1 MPEFVLDGVA
11 VAATPGESVLAA
23 CQRVGVVLQT
33 VCKGRGICGA
43 CRVDVAPEF
52 LSLLEP
58 PAKNEARLLNYLA
71 PGETTYRLGCQIKLD
86 DKLAGLRLKAV
97 PLAVRTSTLKET
109 EA

>member
-1 MPEFVLDGVA
+1 MPDFTLDGVA

-52 LSLLEP
+52 LPLLEP
-58 PAKNEARLLNYLA
+58 PAKNEARLLNYLS
-71 PGETTYRLGCQIKLD
+71 PGQTTYRLGCQIKLED
-86 DKLAGLRLKAV
+86 ALAGLRLIAV
-97 PLAVRTSTLKET
+97 PLQVKTQPKET

>member
-1 MPEFVLDGVA
+1 MPEFTLDGVA
-11 VAATPGESVLAA
+11 VTATPGESVLAA
-23 CQRVGVVLQT
+23 CQRVGLPLQT

-71 PGETTYRLGCQIKLD
+71 PGETTHRLGCQIKLED
-86 DKLAGLRLKAV
+86 QLDGIRLTAV
-97 PLAVRTSTLKET
+97 PLTVKALT
-109 EA
+109 

>member
-1 MPEFVLDGVA
+1 MPDFYLDGMA
-11 VAATPGESVLAA
+11 VSAMPDESVLAA
-23 CQRVGVVLQT
+23 CQRVGILLQT

-43 CRVDVAPEF
+43 CRVEVDPEF
-52 LSLLEP
+52 LLLLEP

-86 DKLAGLRLKAV
+86 DSLHGLRLIAV
-97 PLAVRTSTLKET
+97 PLTVKTQSKET

>member
-1 MPEFVLDGVA
+1 MPDFTLDGVA

-58 PAKNEARLLNYLA
+58 PAKNEARLLNYLS
-71 PGETTYRLGCQIKLD
+71 PGQTTYRLGCQIKLED
-86 DKLAGLRLKAV
+86 ALAGLRLIAV
-97 PLAVRTSTLKET
+97 PLQVKTQPKET
-109 EA
+109 ET

>member
-1 MPEFVLDGVA
+1 MPEFILDGVA

-23 CQRVGVVLQT
+23 CQRMGIPLQT

-43 CRVDVAPEF
+43 CRVDVDHDF
-52 LSLLEP
+52 LSMLEP
-58 PAKNEARLLNYLA
+58 PSKNETRLLHYLA

-86 DKLAGLRLKAV
+86 DSLHGLRLIAV
-97 PLAVRTSTLKET
+97 PLTVKTHLKET

>member
-1 MPEFVLDGVA
+1 MPEFILDGVA
-11 VAATPGESVLAA
+11 VAALPGESVLAA
-23 CQRVGVVLQT
+23 CQRVGVALQT

-43 CRVDVAPEF
+43 CRVDVSSEF

-71 PGETTYRLGCQIKLD
+71 PGETTYRLGCQIKLED
-86 DKLAGLRLKAV
+86 SLHGLRLKAV
-97 PLAVRTSTLKET
+97 PLTVKTSTLKET